1 MVRGYRHGGTRP
13 DMLKFLNKS
22 IPARWVK
29 TLLLSLLVLFVIS
42 LGGTLLGV
50 KYLSRDLPSLDS
62 LQAIEP
68 SVKTVIFAANGDTLR
83 EFYTENRTIVPLNR
97 IPVSMQQAVISVEDR
112 RFHQHYGIDLRRL
125 VGVVWINL
133 TTSRSPGGSTLT
145 QQLARNLFPKLLPSQ
160 KRITRKFR
168 EWLVAAQI
176 ESIYTKDEILALY
189 LNQIY
194 LGKGSYG
201 VQAASHVFFGK
212 NVWELEPAESA
223 MIAGM
228 IQMPE
233 RFSPFNHLDRAYE
246 RRATVLETMI
256 SAGYLT
262 RAEAEAIGATEVHPV
277 DGSADIGASAG
288 FAGYFVEE
296 VRKELEKNYGASRL
310 YKEGLKVW
318 TTLNPQYQLWMENA
332 LETHLVT
339 EETER
344 DFPMT
349 RARYDS
355 LTAVDE
361 TPEKVAYL
369 QGAALLEDVR
379 TGAVLGMVGG
389 RSFKDYKW
397 NMTTQA
403 SRQPGSI
410 FKPFVYLTALQNGYT
425 PCSILMDTPFVLD
438 TGVSLWRPKN
448 FSGRF
453 QGPMTLRYALSRSV
467 NTPTAKLYLDF
478 GLAPVLE
485 NTQKLG
491 ITSVLPRVPALFLGS
506 GEVTLSEVV
515 AAYSSFANHGVYVKQ
530 HLITRVESAQGEI
543 LYQVRIQQRES
554 LEPAEAFM
562 MTNLLSTALKEG
574 TGVSARWRGF
584 TKSGAGKTGTTNES
598 TNAWFCGFTPSFCG
612 GVWVGFD
619 QALPMGKGATGARMA
634 LPVWADFMGK
644 ITDQKGDEP
653 FVRPPGIV
661 EETVC
666 LKSGMLATSECDSI
680 ASEVFLPN
688 NFPQDT
694 CDLHGGQLHDFQ
706 GVDKDFQTL
715 DRDDDEF

>member
-1 MVRGYRHGGTRP
+1 
-13 DMLKFLNKS
+13 MLRLLNMT
-22 IPARWVK
+22 IPIPWVK
-29 TLLLSLLVLFVIS
+29 RILLGLLVLFLFS
-42 LGGTLLGV
+42 LGGTLLGI
-50 KYLSRDLPSLDS
+50 KYLAKDLPSLDS

-83 EFYTENRTIVPLNR
+83 EFFTENRTIVSLSR
-97 IPVSMQQAVISVEDR
+97 IPVSLQHAVISVEDR
-112 RFHQHYGIDLRRL
+112 RFYKHYGIDLRRL

-133 TTSRSPGGSTLT
+133 VTNRSPGGSTLT

-168 EWLVAAQI
+168 EWMVATQI
-176 ESIYTKDEILALY
+176 ESIYTKDEILAMY

-201 VQAASHVFFGK
+201 VQAAAHTFFAK
-212 NVWELEPAESA
+212 DVWELGPAECS

-228 IQMPE
+228 IQRPE
-233 RFSPFNHLDRAYE
+233 TYSPFNHLDRAYT

-256 SAGYLT
+256 KAGYLT
-262 RAEAEAIGATEVHPV
+262 RPEAEAIGATEVHPV
-277 DGSADIGASAG
+277 SGSAARNASAG
-288 FAGYFVEE
+288 FATYFVEE
-296 VRKELEKNYGASRL
+296 VRKQLEKDYGASRL
-310 YKEGLKVW
+310 YKEGLRVW
-318 TTLNPQYQLWMENA
+318 TTLNPQYQDWMENA
-332 LETHLVT
+332 LESHLT
-339 EETER
+339 AEETAR
-344 DFPMT
+344 KYDMT
-349 RARYDS
+349 RAIHDS
-355 LTAVDE
+355 LVVSGE
-361 TPEKVAYL
+361 PPEKVEYL

-379 TGAVLGMVGG
+379 TGAILGMVGG
-389 RSFKDYKW
+389 RSFNDYKW

-403 SRQPGSI
+403 TRQPGSI
-410 FKPFVYLTALQNGYT
+410 FKPLVYLTALQNGYI

-467 NTPTAKLYLDF
+467 NAPTAKLFQDF

-485 NTQKLG
+485 NIQRLG
-491 ITSVLPRVPALFLGS
+491 FTTPLPRVPALFLGA
-506 GEVTLSEVV
+506 GEVTLREVV

-530 HLITRVESAQGEI
+530 HLITRVESSQGEI
-543 LYQVRIQQRES
+543 LYQVRIEQREA
-554 LEPAEAFM
+554 LDPAEAYM
-562 MTNLLSTALKEG
+562 MTNLLSTTLKEG

-612 GVWVGFD
+612 GIWVGFD
-619 QALPMGKGATGARMA
+619 QDLPMGKGATGARMA
-634 LPVWADFMGK
+634 LPIWADFMGK
-644 ITDQKGDEP
+644 ISDQKGEEP
-653 FVRPPGIV
+653 FIRPPGIV

-666 LKSGMLATSECDSI
+666 LNSGMLATSGCDSI
-680 ASEVFLPN
+680 AGEVFLPD
-688 NFPQDT
+688 NFPQDI

-706 GVDKDFQTL
+706 GVGKDFKTL
-715 DRDDDEF
+715 DQDDDEF

>member
-1 MVRGYRHGGTRP
+1 
-13 DMLKFLNKS
+13 MLRLLNMT

-29 TLLLSLLVLFVIS
+29 RILIGLLVLFVFS
-42 LGGTLLGV
+42 LSGTLLGI
-50 KYLSRDLPSLDS
+50 KYLAKDLPSLDS

-83 EFYTENRTIVPLNR
+83 EFYTENRTIVSLSR
-97 IPVSMQQAVISVEDR
+97 IPVSLQHAVISVEDR
-112 RFHQHYGIDLRRL
+112 RFYKHYGIDLRRL
-125 VGVVWINL
+125 VGVIWINL

-168 EWLVAAQI
+168 EWMVATQI
-176 ESIYTKDEILALY
+176 ESIYTKDEILAMY

-201 VQAASHVFFGK
+201 VQAASHTFFAKDIWDLG
-212 NVWELEPAESA
+212 PAECS

-228 IQMPE
+228 IQRPE
-233 RFSPFNHLDRAYE
+233 RYSPFNHLDRAYD

-256 SAGYLT
+256 AAGYLS
-262 RAEAEAIGATEVHPV
+262 RSEAETIGATEVHPV
-277 DGSADIGASAG
+277 KGNVAHNSSGSYAA
-288 FAGYFVEE
+288 YFVEE
-296 VRKELEKNYGASRL
+296 VRKKLEKDYGATKL
-310 YKEGLKVW
+310 YKEGLRVW
-318 TTLNPQYQLWMENA
+318 TTLNPQYQTWMEDA
-332 LETHLVT
+332 LESHLVK

-344 DFPMT
+344 EYPMT
-349 RARYDS
+349 RAIYDS
-355 LTAVDE
+355 LVVMGE
-361 TPEKVAYL
+361 TPEKVEYL

-379 TGAVLGMVGG
+379 TGAILGMVGG
-389 RSFKDYKW
+389 RSFADFKW
-397 NMTTQA
+397 NMSTQA

-410 FKPFVYLTALQNGYT
+410 FKPIVYLTALQNGYV

-453 QGPMTLRYALSRSV
+453 KGPMTLRYALSRSV
-467 NTPTAKLYLDF
+467 NTPTAKLFLDF

-485 NTQKLG
+485 NVHKLG
-491 ITSVLPRVPALFLGS
+491 FTTPMPRVPALFLGA
-506 GEVTLSEVV
+506 GEVTLREVV
-515 AAYSSFANHGVYVKQ
+515 AAYSAFANHGVYVKQ

-543 LYQVRIQQRES
+543 LFQVRIEQREA
-554 LEPAEAFM
+554 LDPAEAYM
-562 MTNLLSTALKEG
+562 MTNLLSTTLKEG

-612 GVWVGFD
+612 GIWVGFD
-619 QALPMGKGATGARMA
+619 QALPMGRGATGARMA
-634 LPVWADFMGK
+634 LPIWANFMGK
-644 ITDQKGDEP
+644 ITDQKGEEP
-653 FVRPPGIV
+653 FIRPPGIV

-666 LKSGMLATSECDSI
+666 LNSGMLATSGCDSI

-688 NFPQDT
+688 NFPQDI
-694 CDLHGGQLHDFQ
+694 CDLHGGQLHDFK

>member
-1 MVRGYRHGGTRP
+1 
-13 DMLKFLNKS
+13 MLRFLNYN

-29 TLLLSLLVLFVIS
+29 TILLSLLVLFLLS
-42 LGGTLLGV
+42 LGGTLLGI

-83 EFYTENRTIVPLNR
+83 EFYTENRTIVTLSR
-97 IPVSMQQAVISVEDR
+97 IPVHLQQAVISVEDR

-133 TTSRSPGGSTLT
+133 TTNRSPGGSTLT

-168 EWLVAAQI
+168 EWMVAAQI
-176 ESIYTKDEILALY
+176 ESIYTKDEILAMY

-201 VQAASHVFFGK
+201 VQAAAHTFFGK
-212 NVWELEPAESA
+212 DVWELEPTETS
-223 MIAGM
+223 MVAGM
-228 IQMPE
+228 IQRPE
-233 RFSPFNHLDRAYE
+233 TFSPLNHLDRAYE

-256 SAGYLT
+256 QAGYLT
-262 RAEAEAIGATEVHPV
+262 RSEAEVIGATEVHPV
-277 DGSADIGASAG
+277 EGAAG
-288 FAGYFVEE
+288 PKAAAGYAAYFVEE
-296 VRKELEKNYGASRL
+296 VRKELEKKYGATKL
-310 YKEGLKVW
+310 YKEGLRVW
-318 TTLNPQYQLWMENA
+318 TTLNPQYQTWMEEA
-332 LETHLVT
+332 LEAHLVA

-344 DFPMT
+344 KFPMT
-349 RARYDS
+349 RARFDS
-355 LTAVDE
+355 LTALDE
-361 TPEKVAYL
+361 RPEKIEYL

-379 TGAVLGMVGG
+379 TGAILGMVGG
-389 RSFKDYKW
+389 RSFTDYKW

-403 SRQPGSI
+403 ARQPGSI
-410 FKPFVYLTALQNGYT
+410 FKPIVYLTALQNGFM
-425 PCSILMDTPFVLD
+425 PSSILMDTPFVLD

-467 NTPTAKLYLDF
+467 NTPTAKLNLEF

-485 NTQKLG
+485 NIQRLG
-491 ITSVLPRVPALFLGS
+491 FTSPLPRVPALFLGA
-506 GEVTLSEVV
+506 GEVTLREVL

-530 HLITRVESAQGEI
+530 HLITRVESSQGEI
-543 LYQVRIQQRES
+543 LFQVRIQQREA
-554 LEPAEAFM
+554 LEPAEAYM
-562 MTNLLSTALKEG
+562 MTNLLQTALKEG

-584 TKSGAGKTGTTNES
+584 TRSGAGKTGTTNES

-619 QALPMGKGATGARMA
+619 QALPMGRGATGARMA
-634 LPVWADFMGK
+634 LPVWASFMGK
-644 ITDQKGDEP
+644 ITDQKGEEP

-661 EETVC
+661 EETIC
-666 LKSGMLATSECDSI
+666 LKSGMLATSECDSL

-688 NFPQDT
+688 NFPQDI
-694 CDLHGGQLHDFQ
+694 CDLHGGQLHDFK

>member
-1 MVRGYRHGGTRP
+1 MEPIDRE
-13 DMLKFLNKS
+13 L
-22 IPARWVK
+22 AR
-29 TLLLSLLVLFVIS
+29 LA
-42 LGGTLLGV
+42 
-50 KYLSRDLPSLDS
+50 PSLDS
-62 LQAIEP
+62 LQTIEP

-83 EFYTENRTIVPLNR
+83 EFYTENRTIVSLSR
-97 IPVSMQQAVISVEDR
+97 IPVSLQHAVIAVEDR
-112 RFHQHYGIDLRRL
+112 RFHKHYGIDLRRL

-168 EWLVAAQI
+168 EWMVATQI
-176 ESIYTKDEILALY
+176 ESIYTKDEILAMY

-201 VQAASHVFFGK
+201 VQAAAHTFFAK
-212 NVWELEPAESA
+212 NVWDLGPAECS

-228 IQMPE
+228 IQRPE
-233 RFSPFNHLDRAYE
+233 RYSPFNHLDRAYK

-256 SAGYLT
+256 AAGYLS
-262 RAEAEAIGATEVHPV
+262 RAEAETIGATEVHPV
-277 DGSADIGASAG
+277 KGSVAHNTSGG
-288 FAGYFVEE
+288 FAAYYVEE
-296 VRKELEKNYGASRL
+296 VRKLLEKDYGASKL
-310 YKEGLKVW
+310 YKEGLRVW
-318 TTLNPQYQLWMENA
+318 TTLNPQYQNWMEEA
-332 LETHLVT
+332 LENHLAK

-344 DFPMT
+344 KYPMT
-349 RARYDS
+349 RAIHDS
-355 LTAVDE
+355 LVALGE
-361 TPEKVAYL
+361 PPEKIEYL

-379 TGAVLGMVGG
+379 TGAILGMVGG
-389 RSFKDYKW
+389 RSFADFKW

-410 FKPFVYLTALQNGYT
+410 FKPIVYLTALQNGYV

-453 QGPMTLRYALSRSV
+453 KGPMTLRYALSRSV
-467 NTPTAKLYLDF
+467 NTPTAKLFLDF

-485 NTQKLG
+485 NVQKLG
-491 ITSVLPRVPALFLGS
+491 FTSTMPRVPALFLGA
-506 GEVTLSEVV
+506 GEVTLREVV

-543 LYQVRIQQRES
+543 LYQVRIEQREA
-554 LEPAEAFM
+554 LDPAESYM
-562 MTNLLSTALKEG
+562 MTNLLSTTLKEG

-612 GVWVGFD
+612 GIWVGFD
-619 QALPMGKGATGARMA
+619 QALPMGRGATGARMA
-634 LPVWADFMGK
+634 LPIWADFMGK
-644 ITDQKGDEP
+644 ITDQKGEEP
-653 FVRPPGIV
+653 FIRPPGIV

-666 LKSGMLATSECDSI
+666 LNSGMLATSGCDSI
-680 ASEVFLPN
+680 ASEVFLPD
-688 NFPQDT
+688 NFPQDI
-694 CDLHGGQLHDFQ
+694 CDLHGGQLHDFK